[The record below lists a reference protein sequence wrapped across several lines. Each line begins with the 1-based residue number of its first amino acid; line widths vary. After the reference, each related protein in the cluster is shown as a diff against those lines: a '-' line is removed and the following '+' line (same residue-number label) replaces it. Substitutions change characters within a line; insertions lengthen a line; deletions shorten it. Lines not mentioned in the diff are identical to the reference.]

1 MNPQKI
7 AAGFFL
13 KKGMEIADF
22 GSGSGY
28 FTILIAKIVGESGL
42 VTAVDIMET
51 ALDTV
56 RAKIKSEGLKN
67 INTVRSN
74 LEILGGSGLKD
85 QSQDMVLLANILFE
99 SPKKEDII
107 DESKRVLKPSGQLI
121 VIDWK
126 KGVQGF
132 GPPDNLR
139 TDIQVM
145 KEMVNKIG
153 FEFISDIDAGILHY
167 GMRFMKV

>member
-1 MNPQKI
+1 MK
-7 AAGFFL
+7 
-13 KKGMEIADF
+13 IADF

-56 RAKIKSEGLKN
+56 RAKTKSEGLKN
-67 INTVRSN
+67 IDTVKSD

-85 QSQDMVLLANILFE
+85 ESQDMVLLANILFE
-99 SPKKEDII
+99 SSKKENII
-107 DESKRVLKPSGQLI
+107 RESRRVLKPNEQLI

-126 KGVQGF
+126 KGVWGF

-139 TDIQVM
+139 TDNQKM
-145 KEMVNKIG
+145 KEMVNGLG
-153 FEFISDIDAGILHY
+153 FEFSKDIDAGLFHY
-167 GMRFMKV
+167 GMIFIKK